1 MGIAK
6 KEDRLIEKLFYS
18 LYCIILNK
26 NLTCA
31 PFLPDNRAMNG
42 LNLQKSV
49 LLSLIIGVCL
59 ICSLFGEN
67 DAALKIEPNDAYL
80 EYVEGEGIHL
90 YVRKKPGLGSI
101 LITDSSAD
109 PEKKNHSYSL
119 RAYDYNIV
127 NGDELRVLNGEFIDP
142 AKDLFFLIDS
152 TPEYSAIFD
161 DQAFHILIPF
171 YCVFGYPWSREG
183 QVEILQ
189 DSWLNIRTFSK
200 PYGDH
205 DGGTFQDNPFTLQK
219 VKELPK
225 REEVPSPPQ
234 LEDTKIIGNRDD
246 LLYEID
252 NILSERKSD
261 EVDLVL
267 VLDTTISMKDNLDFV
282 KKKLVPLLKT
292 RTKNYT
298 RFRIGVVFYRDYKE
312 SYLTREF
319 AFTTD
324 FSSIEAI
331 LRKVKVAGGRDK
343 EEAVNEGIFS
353 AVSNFDWVASDRIII
368 QIGDAL
374 GHKEPKGA
382 ITKEMVL
389 DGAMIK
395 NISIYPILL
404 P

>member
-1 MGIAK
+1 M
-6 KEDRLIEKLFYS
+6 
-18 LYCIILNK
+18 
-26 NLTCA
+26 
-31 PFLPDNRAMNG
+31 AMNR
-42 LNLQKSV
+42 LNLGKSV
-49 LLSLIIGVCL
+49 LLSLVMGILSIG
-59 ICSLFGEN
+59 SLFGAN

-109 PEKKNHSYSL
+109 PEKKSHTYSL
-119 RAYDYNIV
+119 RAYDYNII

-171 YCVFGYPWSREG
+171 YCVYGYPWSREG

-205 DGGTFQDNPFTLQK
+205 DGGLFQDNPFTLNK
-219 VKELPK
+219 VKELPRK
-225 REEVPSPPQ
+225 VEVPLPPQ
-234 LEDTKIIGNRDD
+234 LEDTKIIKNRDD
-246 LLYEID
+246 LLNEVD
-252 NILSERKSD
+252 NILSELKGN

-292 RTKNYT
+292 RTRNYS
-298 RFRIGVVFYRDYKE
+298 RFRIGMVFYRDYKE
-312 SYLTREF
+312 SYLTKEY

-324 FSSIEAI
+324 ISSIESI

-353 AVSNFDWVASDRIII
+353 AVSNFDWMAPDRIII

-374 GHKEPKGA
+374 GHTKPKGA

-389 DGAMIK
+389 DGATVK